1 MMILK
6 QIKKLTK
13 FTAVFFL
20 FFTLAFSAEGKYK
33 LIMSDDSSGKMDIN
47 RVNREEMLRNGVAE
61 SYVNKII
68 SFRDIKGGIEN
79 INELS
84 RISGIGQKTC
94 EKLEKYFVVKD
105 VPPLKNLYIN
115 KADDKTLGYYGF
127 DKKEIKKIRKFLEE
141 NGKIENNIVLKDVIS
156 KEKYDNYVE
165 IIRYNI
171 FD

>member
-1 MMILK
+1 MKRTALIL
-6 QIKKLTK
+6 IM
-13 FTAVFFL
+13 
-20 FFTLAFSAEGKYK
+20 FFTLVFSVHGKYK
-33 LIMSDDSSGKMDIN
+33 MIISDEASGKMDIN
-47 RVNREEMLRNGVAE
+47 RVNKEEMLRGGVAE

-79 INELS
+79 IDELS

-94 EKLEKYFVVKD
+94 DRLEKYFVIKE

-115 KADDKTLGYYGF
+115 KADDKTLSYYGF

-141 NGKIENNIVLKDVIS
+141 NGKIENNIILKKIIS
-156 KEKYDNYVE
+156 KEKYEKYVD

-171 FD
+171 Y